1 MRRIPV
7 PIHIFGTPRTAVHA
21 SPSPAD
27 HGTMPLPSLPRPDQ
41 VRLVVTDMDGTLLDP
56 DGAVPDGLW
65 PLLER
70 MHDAGIAF
78 VPASG
83 RQHATI
89 AASFPPATTP
99 GHDELVIIAENGTLV
114 TRGGAE
120 VSSETLDRDG
130 VTAVVHAVRGLG
142 TSRDGGAVLAGKRGA
157 YVERADAR
165 FVDHVRTYYLELE
178 VVEDLLAVDD
188 DVLKVAVYDDV
199 DSATGTLPVLEH
211 LRATHQVVVSSPHWI
226 DVMPTGVNKGRGLR
240 RLQAELGV
248 TPAQTMVFGD
258 YLNDIEMLD
267 AAEWSFAMAG
277 AHPDVLAHARHTA
290 PSNAEHGVV
299 RVLEALFAD

>member
-1 MRRIPV
+1 MS
-7 PIHIFGTPRTAVHA
+7 
-21 SPSPAD
+21 SP
-27 HGTMPLPSLPRPDQ
+27 TLPRPDEI
-41 VRLVVTDMDGTLLDP
+41 RLVVTDMDGTLLDP

-70 MHDAGIAF
+70 MHDAGITF

-89 AASFPPATTP
+89 AASFPATSTP

-114 TRGGAE
+114 TRGGQE

-130 VTAVVHAVRGLG
+130 VTAVVRAVRGLS
-142 TSRDGGAVLAGKRGA
+142 TTRDGGAVLAGKRGA
-157 YVERADAR
+157 YVERGDDA
-165 FVDHVRTYYLELE
+165 FVDHIRTYYRELT
-178 VVEDLLAVDD
+178 VVDDLLAVDD
-188 DVLKVAVYDDV
+188 EVLKVAVYDDV
-199 DSATGTLPVLEH
+199 DSATGTLPALVH

-226 DVMPTGVNKGRGLR
+226 DVMPPGVNKGRGLR
-240 RLQAELGV
+240 RLQTELGV

-267 AAEWSFAMAG
+267 AAEWSFAMSG
-277 AHPDVLAHARHTA
+277 AHPDVLAHARYTA
-290 PSNAEHGVV
+290 PGNAEHGVV
-299 RVLEALFAD
+299 QVLAALLEERGSTVTG

>member
-1 MRRIPV
+1 
-7 PIHIFGTPRTAVHA
+7 
-21 SPSPAD
+21 
-27 HGTMPLPSLPRPDQ
+27 MPLPSLPRPDQ
-41 VRLVVTDMDGTLLDP
+41 VRLVVTDMDGTLLDAE
-56 DGAVPDGLW
+56 GAVPDGLW
-65 PLLER
+65 PLLKR
-70 MHDAGIAF
+70 MHDLGITF

-89 AASFPPATTP
+89 AAAFPPGRTP
-99 GHDELVIIAENGTLV
+99 GHDELVVIAENGTLV

-120 VSSETLDRDG
+120 VSSETLTRDG
-130 VTAVVHAVRGLG
+130 VTAAVHAVRGLR
-142 TSRDGGAVLAGKRGA
+142 TSRDGGAVLAGKRSA
-157 YVERADAR
+157 YVERGDVA
-165 FVDHVRTYYLELE
+165 FVDHIRTYYRELE

-188 DVLKVAVYDDV
+188 DVLKVAVYDGV
-199 DSATGTLPVLEH
+199 DSATGTLPVLVH

-226 DVMPTGVNKGRGLR
+226 DVMPTGVDKGRALR

-267 AAEWSFAMAG
+267 AAEWSFAMSG
-277 AHPDVLAHARHTA
+277 AHPDVLAHARYRA

-299 RVLEALFAD
+299 QVLETLFAA